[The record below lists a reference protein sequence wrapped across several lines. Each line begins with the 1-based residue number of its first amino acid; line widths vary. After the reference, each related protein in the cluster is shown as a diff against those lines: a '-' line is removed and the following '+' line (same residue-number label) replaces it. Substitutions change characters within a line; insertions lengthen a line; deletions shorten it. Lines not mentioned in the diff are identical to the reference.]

1 VDAAGGIRV
10 MVVDDHQLVAQAL
23 AEVLDD
29 EPDLE
34 VVARTG
40 SVAEA
45 TRAAQVLA
53 PDVVLM
59 DYQLPDGNGVTAAE
73 RIRRH
78 RPETKV
84 VMLTAYAEDALLV
97 AAVEAG
103 CSGYLTKDRAVEEVV
118 SAVRAA
124 HAGEVLVS
132 PAKLAQLLPKL
143 RPQRA
148 PSSSEGGVSLTARE
162 LEVLQLMAEGLSNH
176 AIAERL
182 VLSLNTVR
190 NHVQNVISK
199 FDAHSKLEA
208 VAIAVRTGVI
218 HHS

>member
-1 VDAAGGIRV
+1 
-10 MVVDDHQLVAQAL
+10 MVVDDHQLLAQAL
-23 AEVLDD
+23 SEVLDD
-29 EPDLE
+29 EADLE

-45 TRAAQVLA
+45 IEAARELA

-78 RPETKV
+78 RPQTKV

-97 AAVEAG
+97 AAAEAG

-124 HAGEVLVS
+124 HAGELLVS
-132 PAKLAQLLPKL
+132 SATLAQLLPKL
-143 RPQRA
+143 RAQRRPGA
-148 PSSSEGGVSLTARE
+148 YPGSSPAGAALTARE
-162 LEVLQLMAEGLSNH
+162 LEVLQLIAEGLSNH

-199 FDAHSKLEA
+199 LRAHSKLEA

>member
-1 VDAAGGIRV
+1 MDTGGRIRV

-29 EPDLE
+29 EPDLD

-45 TRAAQVLA
+45 TQTARELA

-59 DYQLPDGNGVTAAE
+59 DYQLPDGNGVAAAE

-78 RPETKV
+78 RPETKI

-124 HAGEVLVS
+124 HAGEVLIS

-143 RPQRA
+143 RR
-148 PSSSEGGVSLTARE
+148 SSSAGGVSLTARE
-162 LEVLQLMAEGLSNH
+162 IEVLQLMAEGLSNH

-190 NHVQNVISK
+190 NHVQSVISK
-199 FDAHSKLEA
+199 LQAHSKLEA